1 MEPCSHPRHTRRC
14 ELNQR
19 CGYTRYKGLV
29 RQCVVRPPSDISQ
42 MAEHA
47 TLHGH
52 LFKAGPV
59 WLRNCWHGNKET
71 PFLSCGELPS
81 RDVLWLAPHAQEWE
95 LFTFE
100 PSYAGTVKLRHV
112 HFGTFLCAKR
122 IDIQEKVYRQA
133 VKDYE
138 EDLYPT
144 LWVVSHE
151 KAGLSDV
158 DGHIHE
164 KAGANADWEL
174 NFVADNKVALK
185 NKASG
190 HFLSAQSHNKRP
202 DARCE
207 EDMFIHKYFNRTSMC
222 NGVYLTPAAQE
233 AEMWL
238 PLVRGEGSVNVLHF
252 GRDLETRNVLA

>member
-1 MEPCSHPRHTRRC
+1 
-14 ELNQR
+14 
-19 CGYTRYKGLV
+19 
-29 RQCVVRPPSDISQ
+29 

-100 PSYAGTVKLRHV
+100 PSAAGTVKLRNV
-112 HFGTFLCAKR
+112 HFGTFLCAKE
-122 IDIQEKVYRQA
+122 IDIQEKVYQQA

-138 EDLYPT
+138 ENLWTPV
-144 LWVVSHE
+144 WVVSH
-151 KAGLSDV
+151 KA
-158 DGHIHE
+158 E
-164 KAGANADWEL
+164 AGAGADWEL
-174 NFVADNKVALK
+174 DFVADNKVALK

-202 DARCE
+202 EEEARE
-207 EDMFIHKYFNRTSMC
+207 SNGRPNWGHEYNGTSML
-222 NGVYLTPAAQE
+222 NGVYLTAAAQE

-238 PLVRGEGSVNVLHF
+238 PLVRGAGSVNVPHF
-252 GRDLETRNVLA
+252 GRDIETRNVLAS

>member
-1 MEPCSHPRHTRRC
+1 
-14 ELNQR
+14 
-19 CGYTRYKGLV
+19 
-29 RQCVVRPPSDISQ
+29 

-100 PSYAGTVKLRHV
+100 PSAAGTVKLRNV
-112 HFGTFLCAKR
+112 HFGTFLCAKL
-122 IDIQEKVYRQA
+122 ITVSGIKEHLEA
-133 VKDYE
+133 VFPDV
-138 EDLYPT
+138 
-144 LWVVSHE
+144 WVVSHE

-158 DGHIHE
+158 DGHIHY

-185 NKASG
+185 NKLSG

-202 DARCE
+202 DARRHENGFENYCME
-207 EDMFIHKYFNRTSMC
+207 FFNGTSMC

-238 PLVRGEGSVNVLHF
+238 PLVRGEGSVNVPHF